1 MRTIKGRLIAIISLA
16 AIIVLIIS
24 STAGYLTANKAV
36 SRNIQELQ
44 YEKAQKAAEEIDGWM
59 AVQIAWVQ
67 ENANTYELRMRNES
81 YAEMKG
87 YLADRLAQD
96 DGTIMDTYYGFE
108 DHTMLII
115 NSEVGDDYD
124 PCTRGWYIQAKEA
137 DEIIVTDPYVDA
149 FTGKI
154 VITIATPLH
163 SEQGEIVGVSAAD
176 ITIQELVNVVDRL
189 DEDNSYGFL
198 VDSSGYFITHPKEE
212 YLPTADA
219 ETAVTDVAGGVLAPV
234 SELIRSGSGIIVS
247 KDYDGIKKYFAIVS
261 MRDCD
266 WAIGAA
272 IPVSVVLDELA
283 GLITSTIF
291 VSIVGIIVIV
301 VCIVLAANKLLA
313 PIADL
318 KQFASGDFRDEVV
331 RSDADK
337 NKVGEG
343 FKDEL
348 EEIEFATK
356 SVRKQIRDT
365 ILGTKEEADGIKESA
380 SAAYSDMADL
390 NNGLDKMD
398 QLIVNVTSRTSEAA
412 NITKSISVSSS
423 EIGNVVEGV
432 SAKASE
438 AANASSEISVRA
450 EKVLTDTET
459 AKGQASLIYR
469 SVEKKLEA
477 ALQDA
482 EKVALIKTLSQ
493 EILSIASKT
502 NLIAL
507 NASIEA
513 ARAGEAGKGFA
524 VVADEVRN
532 LAENSRVAVDNIQEV
547 IDEVV
552 DSVMELKDTSGTL
565 LNFMKEH
572 VIGDYHAMLDMAK
585 QYKADALFYD
595 SIAGDLGASAEE
607 MSASIEELLGNLDI
621 ILEVN
626 ATIEEDI
633 QNVAA
638 AMQDTNVSSEEIL
651 RKMAILERSSRSLQE
666 IVGNFKI

>member
-24 STAGYLTANKAV
+24 SAAGYMTANKAV

-81 YAEMKG
+81 YDEMKG

-96 DGTIMDTYYGFE
+96 DGIIMDTYYGFE

-318 KQFASGDFRDEVV
+318 KQFASGDFRDEVA

-412 NITKSISVSSS
+412 KITKSISVSSS

-438 AANASSEISVRA
+438 AANASSAISVRA

-607 MSASIEELLGNLDI
+607 MSASIEELLGNLDV

>member
-1 MRTIKGRLIAIISLA
+1 MRTIKGKLIAIISLA

-24 STAGYLTANKAV
+24 SLAGYLTANKAL

-44 YEKAQKAAEEIDGWM
+44 YDKAQKAAEEINGWM

-67 ENANTYELRMRNES
+67 ENANTYELRMRQES
-81 YAEMKG
+81 YAGMKS
-87 YLADRLAQD
+87 YLADRLAKD

-154 VITIATPLH
+154 VITIATTLH
-163 SEQGEIVGVSAAD
+163 DEQGEIVGVSAAD

-198 VDSSGYFITHPKEE
+198 VDSAGYFITHPKEE
-212 YLPTADA
+212 FLPTADTG
-219 ETAVTDVAGGVLAPV
+219 TAVTDVAGGVLAPV
-234 SELIRSGSGIIVS
+234 NDLIKAGKGIIVS
-247 KDYDGIKKYFAIVS
+247 KDYDGIKKYFAVVS

-266 WAIGAA
+266 WAIGVAV
-272 IPVSVVLDELA
+272 PVSVVLGELA
-283 GLITSTIF
+283 GLITSTIL

-301 VCIVLAANKLLA
+301 VCVVLAANKLLA

-331 RSDADK
+331 QSNADK

-380 SAAYSDMADL
+380 GAAYSDMADL

-398 QLIVNVTSRTSEAA
+398 QLIVDVTSRTSEAA

-423 EIGNVVEGV
+423 EIGNVVEV
-432 SAKASE
+432 VAAKASE
-438 AANASSEISVRA
+438 AANASSEINERA

-482 EKVALIKTLSQ
+482 EKVEDIKTLSQ

-547 IDEVV
+547 IDDVV

-565 LNFMKEH
+565 LNFMKDH

-607 MSASIEELLGNLDI
+607 MSASIEELLGNIDT

-626 ATIEEDI
+626 STIEEDI
-633 QNVAA
+633 QNVAS